1 MRHMPIV
8 IAAVCLLV
16 TGLAVPLNAEPSEDR
31 GPCGQITAA
40 CRGAGFRLGGA
51 GTGTGLLAD
60 CIVPI
65 MQGTPQ
71 PRRARNSLP
80 HVDPQLVA
88 DCKASNPRFGQMN
101 TPPSELAS
109 PAREAPQPTIAPH
122 SQAFSAGIGQP
133 CASRRQ
139 TERIGRRACVRARQG
154 YRPAGPISAS
164 LE

>member
-40 CRGAGFRLGGA
+40 CRGAGFTLGGA

-65 MQGTPQ
+65 MQGH
-71 PRRARNSLP
+71 RSRGGRAIRCRTSIRNW
-80 HVDPQLVA
+80 
-88 DCKASNPRFGQMN
+88 
-101 TPPSELAS
+101 
-109 PAREAPQPTIAPH
+109 
-122 SQAFSAGIGQP
+122 
-133 CASRRQ
+133 
-139 TERIGRRACVRARQG
+139 
-154 YRPAGPISAS
+154 
-164 LE
+164 